1 MGATIKNAQNFY
13 LLDDPSRVADA
24 AFNSRAGEESFVVML
39 SKDPA
44 RYRSILGIN

>member
-1 MGATIKNAQNFY
+1 MSATVKNSQNFY
-13 LLDDPSRVADA
+13 LVDDPSRVADA

-44 RYRSILGIN
+44 RYRSVLGL